1 MHFDVIIGNPPY
13 QMEDGGNSA
22 SAKPIYDRFVIQAK
36 KLTAIFKFR
45 RYEDSSL
52 SYAGVNRHD
61 EDERVGGFDAV
72 LSKEEFHELTRR

>member
-1 MHFDVIIGNPPY
+1 MND
-13 QMEDGGNSA
+13 
-22 SAKPIYDRFVIQAK
+22 
-36 KLTAIFKFR
+36 AIFKFR

-61 EDERVGGFDAV
+61 ADERVGGFDTV